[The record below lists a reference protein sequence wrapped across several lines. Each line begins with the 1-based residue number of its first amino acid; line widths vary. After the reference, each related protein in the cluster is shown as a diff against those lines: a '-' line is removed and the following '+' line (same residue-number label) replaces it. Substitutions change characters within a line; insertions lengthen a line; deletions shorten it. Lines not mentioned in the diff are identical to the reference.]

1 LGVAANSPAEAGT
14 LASQTKVKTNIFD
27 SSKYRGLDRDSLI
40 RIYRTM
46 FLSRRLDDR
55 EIQLKRQNRIF
66 FQISGAGHE
75 GVLAAAGLVLKPTY
89 DWFFPYYRDRA
100 LMLMLGVTPH
110 EMLLQA
116 VGAKDDPSS
125 GGRQMP
131 SHWGHRRLN
140 IVPSA
145 SATGMQWL
153 HAVGAAEAALYYD
166 RHPKALEQARNEPL
180 GESLTHHPDEIAY
193 VSGGDGSTSEGEF
206 FEAINA
212 ACLRRVPVL
221 FLVEDNGY
229 AISVPIEAQ
238 TAGGSISKLVANFPG
253 LMVEECDG
261 VDPLEC
267 YATLGRVSAYC
278 RGQRLPALVHA
289 HVTRP
294 YSHSLSDD
302 EKLYKTAEDREVE
315 AHRDPIPSFGL
326 FLVREGI
333 LDEREVERLEAEVE
347 REILEATDRAL
358 AAEVAPTDSVY
369 TCVYSPD
376 VDATGSQFE
385 TAAPEQQPHSSGH
398 AGHNGP
404 GKLKTMVEMIS
415 ATLAD
420 EMARDERIVIF
431 GEDVAD
437 CTREEN
443 LAHVKGKGGV
453 FKATAGLQR
462 RFGSE
467 RVFNTPIAEAAIVGR
482 AFGMAVRGLKPVPEI
497 QFFDYIWPAMM
508 QLRNELSNVR
518 WRSAGHFK
526 APVVIRVATG
536 GYLTG
541 GGIYHSQSGEVLFT
555 HTPGIRVVMPST
567 SLDLCGLLRTAVR
580 SDDPV
585 MFLEHKHLY
594 RQPYS
599 RSAYPGADFMIPFGQ
614 ARVAHEGTDL
624 SIITYGAVVHRAEV
638 AAAELARQGISAEII
653 DLRSLSPYDW
663 EMIAAS
669 VTKTNRVIVAYE
681 DMRSWGYGAEIAARI
696 ADELFDE
703 LDAPVRRLAA
713 TDTFCAYQPKLEH
726 AILPQTE
733 DILRAARELAAF

>member
-1 LGVAANSPAEAGT
+1 M
-14 LASQTKVKTNIFD
+14 ASQTKIKTPILD
-27 SSKYRGLDRDSLI
+27 SSKYHGLDREALL

-75 GVLAAAGLVLKPTY
+75 GVSAVAGLVLKPSH

-100 LMLMLGVTPH
+100 LMLMLGVTPLD
-110 EMLLQA
+110 MLLQA
-116 VGAKDDPSS
+116 VGARDDLSS

-131 SHWGHRRLN
+131 SHWGSKKLN

-153 HAVGAAEAALYYD
+153 HAVGAAEASLYYD
-166 RHPKALEQARNEPL
+166 RFPKALEQARQAPL
-180 GESLTHHPDEIAY
+180 GDGLTHYPDEVAY

-212 ACLRRVPVL
+212 ACLRKVPVL
-221 FLVEDNGY
+221 FLVQDNGY

-238 TAGGSISKLVANFPG
+238 TAGGSISKVVSNFAG

-261 VDPLEC
+261 SDPLEC
-267 YATLGRVSAYC
+267 YAVLSRAASYC
-278 RGQRLPALVHA
+278 RRQRQPALVHA

-302 EKLYKTAEDREVE
+302 ENLYKTPEDRESE

-333 LDEREVERLEAEVE
+333 LDERQMEELEAEVE
-347 REILEATDRAL
+347 RDVLDATDRAL
-358 AAEVAPTDSVY
+358 AADVASPDSVY
-369 TCVYSPD
+369 TAVYSPD
-376 VDATGSQFE
+376 IDPTGPQFE
-385 TAAPEQQPHSSGH
+385 AAPGSDAPSKS
-398 AGHNGP
+398 
-404 GKLKTMVEMIS
+404 KTMVEIVS
-415 ATLAD
+415 ATLTD
-420 EMARDERIVIF
+420 EMERDERIVVF

-437 CTREEN
+437 CTREQN
-443 LAHVKGKGGV
+443 LSRLKGKGGV

-462 RFGSE
+462 RFGSA
-467 RVFNTPIAEAAIVGR
+467 RAFNTPIAEAAIVGR

-508 QLRNELSNVR
+508 QLRNELSNIR

-526 APVVIRVATG
+526 APVVLRVAIG

-541 GGIYHSQSGEVLFT
+541 GAIYHSQCGEVIFT
-555 HTPGIRVVMPST
+555 HIPGLRVVMPST
-567 SLDLCGLLRTAVR
+567 ALDLCGLLRTALR

-585 MFLEHKHLY
+585 MILEHKHLY

-599 RSAYPGADFMIPFGQ
+599 RSPYPGPAFTIPFGK
-614 ARVAHEGTDL
+614 ARVVREGTGV

-638 AAAELARQGISAEII
+638 AAAELAREGISVEIV
-653 DLRSLSPYDW
+653 DLRSLNPYDW
-663 EMIAAS
+663 EAIRTT
-669 VTKTNRVIVAYE
+669 VGKTNRVMVAYE

-703 LDAPVRRLAA
+703 LDAPVRRVAA
-713 TDTFCAYQPKLEH
+713 TDTFCAYQPQLERV
-726 AILPQTE
+726 ILPQTE
-733 DILRAARELAAF
+733 DIVRAVRELAAY

>member
-1 LGVAANSPAEAGT
+1 MSSQLKVNST
-14 LASQTKVKTNIFD
+14 RFD
-27 SSKYRGLDRDSLI
+27 GSKYQGLDRDTLV

-55 EIQLKRQNRIF
+55 EIQLKRQNKIF
-66 FQISGAGHE
+66 FQVSGAGHE
-75 GVLAAAGLVLKPTY
+75 AVLVAAGLLLKPGY

-100 LMLMLGVTPH
+100 LALTLGVTPY

-131 SHWGHRRLN
+131 SHWGSQRLN

-153 HAVGAAEAALYYD
+153 HGVGSAEASLYYD
-166 RHPKALEQARNEPL
+166 RYPKALEQARKAPL
-180 GESLTHHPDEIAY
+180 GDSLSHHRDDIAY

-206 FEAINA
+206 FEALNA
-212 ACLRRVPVL
+212 ASLRKVPVL

-229 AISVPIEAQ
+229 AISVPVEVQ
-238 TAGGSISKLVANFPG
+238 TAGGSISKLVANFPHFKI
-253 LMVEECDG
+253 EECDG
-261 VDPLEC
+261 TDPLES
-267 YATLGRVSAYC
+267 YAALARAVEHC
-278 RGQRLPALVHA
+278 RARRGPALVHA

-302 EKLYKTAEDREVE
+302 EKLYKTQEDRDAE
-315 AHRDPIPSFGL
+315 ARRDPVPNFGL

-333 LDEREVERLEAEVE
+333 LEEREMEAIEAEVE

-358 AAEVAPTDSVY
+358 AAESAPADSVY
-369 TCVYSPD
+369 DFVYSPD
-376 VDATGSQFE
+376 IDPTAPKFESAPRFATHSG
-385 TAAPEQQPHSSGH
+385 AA
-398 AGHNGP
+398 A
-404 GKLKTMVEMIS
+404 KAATTMVEIVS

-420 EMARDERIVIF
+420 EMASDERIVIF

-437 CTREEN
+437 CSREKD
-443 LAHVKGKGGV
+443 LDTLKGKGGV

-462 RFGSE
+462 RYGST
-467 RVFNTPIAEAAIVGR
+467 RVFNTPIAEAGIVGR
-482 AFGMAVRGLKPVPEI
+482 AIGMAVRGLKPVVEI

-508 QLRNELSNVR
+508 QLRNELSNMR

-526 APVVIRVATG
+526 CPVVVRVAIG

-541 GGIYHSQSGEVLFT
+541 GGIYHSQSGEVIFT
-555 HTPGIRVVMPST
+555 HIPGLRVVMPST
-567 SLDLCGLLRTAVR
+567 ALDLCGMLRTAIR
-580 SDDPV
+580 ADDPV
-585 MFLEHKHLY
+585 MFFEHKHLY
-594 RQPYS
+594 RQPYN
-599 RSAYPGADFMIPFGQ
+599 RTPYPGPDFTIPFGK
-614 ARVAHEGTDL
+614 ARVARSGSDV

-638 AAAELARQGISAEII
+638 AAAELAKGGISTEII

-663 EMIAAS
+663 EAIATS
-669 VTKTNRVIVAYE
+669 VCKTNRVIVAYE
-681 DMRSWGYGAEIAARI
+681 DARSWGYGAEIAARI

-703 LDAPVRRLAA
+703 LDAPVRRAAA
-713 TDTFCAYQPKLEH
+713 TDTFCAYQPKLED

-733 DILRAARELAAF
+733 DIVRAVRDLAAY

>member
-1 LGVAANSPAEAGT
+1 MANQRRRAR
-14 LASQTKVKTNIFD
+14 LASQTKVKTAIFD
-27 SSKYRGLDRDSLI
+27 SSKYHGLERDALV

-75 GVLAAAGLVLKPTY
+75 GVLAAAGLVLKPAY

-100 LMLMLGVTPH
+100 LMLMLGVTPY

-116 VGAKDDPSS
+116 VGAEDDPSS

-131 SHWGHRRLN
+131 SHWGSRRLN

-166 RHPKALEQARNEPL
+166 RYPKAFEQARNAPL
-180 GESLTHHPDEIAY
+180 GDSLTHHPDEIAY

-238 TAGGSISKLVANFPG
+238 TAGASISKLVSSFPG

-261 VDPLEC
+261 LDPLEC
-267 YATLGRVSAYC
+267 YATLSRAVAYC

-302 EKLYKTAEDREVE
+302 EKLYKTPEDRETE

-333 LDEREVERLEAEVE
+333 LEGREMEQLEAELE
-347 REILEATDRAL
+347 REILDATDKAL
-358 AAEVAPTDSVY
+358 AAEVAPPDSVY
-369 TCVYSPD
+369 RFVYSPD
-376 VDATGSQFE
+376 VDPTGPPLESNHLE
-385 TAAPEQQPHSSGH
+385 PAPAAHHGH
-398 AGHNGP
+398 DGP
-404 GKLKTMVEMIS
+404 AKLTMVETIF
-415 ATLAD
+415 ATLAE

-437 CTREEN
+437 CTREQN
-443 LAHVKGKGGV
+443 LTRVKGKGGV

-462 RFGSE
+462 RFGSA
-467 RVFNTPIAEAAIVGR
+467 RVFNAPLAEAAIVGR
-482 AFGMAVRGLKPVPEI
+482 AFGMAIRGLKPVPEI

-526 APVVIRVATG
+526 APVVLRVAIG

-541 GGIYHSQSGEVLFT
+541 GGIYHSQCGEVIFT
-555 HTPGIRVVMPST
+555 HIPGLRVVLPST
-567 SLDLCGLLRTAVR
+567 ALDLCGLLRTAIR

-599 RSAYPGADFMIPFGQ
+599 RSSYPPADFTIPFGK
-614 ARVAHEGTDL
+614 ARVVREGTDL
-624 SIITYGAVVHRAEV
+624 SVLTYGAVVHRAEL
-638 AAAELARQGISAEII
+638 AAAELARERISLEII

-663 EMIAAS
+663 EAIAAS

-681 DMRSWGYGAEIAARI
+681 DMRSWGYGAEVAARI
-696 ADELFDE
+696 ADELFDA
-703 LDAPVRRLAA
+703 LDAPVRRVAA
-713 TDTFCAYQPKLEH
+713 TDTFCAYHPTLED

-733 DILRAARELAAF
+733 DILRAARELLAY

>member
-1 LGVAANSPAEAGT
+1 V
-14 LASQTKVKTNIFD
+14 ASQTKVKTTTFD
-27 SSKYRGLDRDSLI
+27 SSKYHGLEGGALV

-75 GVLAAAGLVLKPTY
+75 GVLAAAGLVLKPSY

-131 SHWGHRRLN
+131 SHWGHKGFN

-166 RHPKALEQARNEPL
+166 HFPKAFEQARQAPL
-180 GESLTHHPDEIAY
+180 CDQLTHYPDEIAY

-206 FEAINA
+206 FEALNA

-238 TAGGSISKLVANFPG
+238 TAGGSISKLVCNFPG
-253 LMVEECDG
+253 LMVGECDG

-267 YATLGRVSAYC
+267 YATLSRAAAYC
-278 RGQRLPALVHA
+278 RTQRLPALVHA

-302 EKLYKTAEDREVE
+302 ENLYKTPEDRESE

-333 LDEREVERLEAEVE
+333 LEGREIEELEAEVE
-347 REILEATDRAL
+347 REVLAATDQAL
-358 AAEVAPTDSVY
+358 AAEAALADSVY
-369 TCVYSPD
+369 TFVYSPD
-376 VDATGSQFE
+376 IDPAGPQFDVVP
-385 TAAPEQQPHSSGH
+385 AQPAHPAGH

-404 GKLKTMVEMIS
+404 GKLQTMVETIS

-420 EMARDERIVIF
+420 EMSRDERIVVF

-437 CTREEN
+437 CTREQN
-443 LAHVKGKGGV
+443 LAQVKGKGGV

-462 RFGSE
+462 RFGSA
-467 RVFNTPIAEAAIVGR
+467 RAFNTPIAEAAIVGR

-526 APVVIRVATG
+526 APVVLRVAIG

-541 GGIYHSQSGEVLFT
+541 GAIYHSQCGEVIFT
-555 HTPGIRVVMPST
+555 HIPGLRVVMPST
-567 SLDLCGLLRTAVR
+567 ALDLCGLLRTAIR
-580 SDDPV
+580 ADDPV

-599 RSAYPGADFMIPFGQ
+599 RSAYPAPDFTIPFGK
-614 ARVAHEGTDL
+614 ARVTREGTDL
-624 SIITYGAVVHRAEV
+624 SIVTYGAVVHRAEV
-638 AAAELARQGISAEII
+638 AAAELAREGVSVEVI
-653 DLRSLSPYDW
+653 DLRSLNPYDW
-663 EMIAAS
+663 EAIQAS
-669 VTKTNRVIVAYE
+669 VSKTNRVIVAYE
-681 DMRSWGYGAEIAARI
+681 DMRSWGYGAEIAARM
-696 ADELFDE
+696 ADELFNE
-703 LDAPVRRLAA
+703 LDAPVRRVAA
-713 TDTFCAYQPKLEH
+713 ADTFCAYHPKLEH
-726 AILPQTE
+726 AILPQVE
-733 DILRAARELAAF
+733 DIVRAARELAAY